1 MGRAGVTTGH
11 VKNVGCVTQLKTY
24 YAYNVDDGN
33 SLTDDYLEYLVANG
47 RVDPGDDITVKLQRN
62 PSSSNQVQ
70 VYVTTP
76 DLSSTF
82 PIAQITLGNNNVYYG
97 DFGIEGT
104 VSAPD
109 EYSSI
114 PMSKFTNMKVKQT
127 SGTWVDL
134 PSTATMYTPDTSDG
148 YLGDDQCSNTTF
160 IAGSVMSLDC
170 NNVAVSNQIPIV
182 QNFVFN
188 PTTNAQITITL
199 NATDTDEDYLT
210 YFLSELPT
218 KGILDYNN
226 TAQKIPNVLGDTAEI
241 KYTPASTTPQSDSIR
256 YTVTDKRGGHQ
267 REGLI
272 SIVGPQQNTVPDA
285 IDDFDHTLNGNVI
298 MFSWGA
304 PANGGS
310 SITSYRIE
318 RSTDTSIWNFHDT
331 VSETTFN
338 LNYTRYPGYDGFFR
352 IFANNA
358 LGMSAASDVEQVHV
372 PDTSPPTVTI
382 NSPSDND
389 IIKIS
394 DISLAG
400 IATEFDG
407 NDNLDT
413 IDAYV
418 NGVIISDPITIV
430 SSSSTSESFV
440 SSITGVAN
448 GNHTISVNATNVD
461 GAEGTASVDITL
473 DVRPSVVLGSFTED
487 FEGTD
492 LADDWWLYTDD
503 DKFWS
508 IRDIPSATV
517 PDSQTGNKVGGSEDC
532 DDICTM
538 IMIDKVDLTQI
549 PDPVFSFYRYVA
561 YPADIYNSE
570 GLYVYTSIDDGA
582 T

>member
-1 MGRAGVTTGH
+1 MD
-11 VKNVGCVTQLKTY
+11 NVGCVTLLKTY
-24 YAYNVDDGN
+24 YAYNTYDSIQEFN
-33 SLTDDYLEYLVANG
+33 TFTEYLVPNG
-47 RVDPGDDITVKLQRN
+47 RVDPGDDITVKLQVN
-62 PSSSNQVQ
+62 PLSSSQVQ
-70 VYVTTP
+70 AFVSTP
-76 DLSSTF
+76 DLTNTF
-82 PIAQITLGNNNVYYG
+82 ASAQITLGPGNTYSG
-97 DFGIEGT
+97 SFGIEGT

-182 QNFVFN
+182 QNFVYN
-188 PTTNAQITITL
+188 PTTNAQITINI
-199 NATDTDEDYLT
+199 NATDTDYDYLQFFVSDLPSSGT
-210 YFLSELPT
+210 LSHTNMAER
-218 KGILDYNN
+218 
-226 TAQKIPNVLGDTAEI
+226 IPNVSGNSTTID
-241 KYTPASTTPQSDSIR
+241 YTPDSTTPDSDTFR
-256 YTVTDKRGGHQ
+256 YTVSDSRTGHS
-267 REGLI
+267 REGLV

-304 PANGGS
+304 PANGGAN
-310 SITSYRIE
+310 ITSYRIE

-372 PDTSPPTVTI
+372 PDTTPPTVTI
-382 NSPSDND
+382 SVPSDNTT
-389 IIKIS
+389 IAIPEV
-394 DISLAG
+394 SLSGFAV
-400 IATEFDG
+400 ENDG
-407 NDNLDT
+407 NYN
-413 IDAYV
+413 IDSVDAFV
-418 NGVIISDPITIV
+418 NGVAITYPLIV
-430 SSSSTSESFV
+430 TH
-440 SSITGVAN
+440 SITTATFASTLDGMAN
-448 GNHTISVNATNVD
+448 GVHTISVNATNND

-492 LADDWWLYTDD
+492 LADDWWLYTED

-549 PDPVFSFYRYVA
+549 SDPVFSFYRYVA
-561 YPADIYNSE
+561 SGADISNSE

-582 T
+582 IGVS